1 MKNEYLT
8 IEEVARKLRVN
19 KATVYR
25 LARKGKIP
33 AFKFGKAWR
42 ISSVKLEEIFKGDL
56 EK

>member
-1 MKNEYLT
+1 MKTEYFT
-8 IEEVARKLRVN
+8 IEEVSKRLRVN

-42 ISSVKLEEIFKGDL
+42 ISSIKLDKLFERRNDK
-56 EK
+56 